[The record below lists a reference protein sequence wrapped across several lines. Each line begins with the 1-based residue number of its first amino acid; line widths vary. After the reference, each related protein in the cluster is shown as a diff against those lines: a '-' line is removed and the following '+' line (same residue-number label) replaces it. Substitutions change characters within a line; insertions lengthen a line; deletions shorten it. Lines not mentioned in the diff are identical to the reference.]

1 MAALEEKTE
10 WSDGIS
16 QLKKDDTLTVDGQ
29 NAQMKQLANRTNWL
43 KERLSY
49 DEAAE
54 LRKAIASLALE
65 NEAMDMMPDG
75 FDGMISEDFSK
86 NMNEVDNSQFQ
97 VTSISQDKL
106 HLELSGNGTIITGG
120 MYQIGDHAHHE
131 TVFTK
136 SVTKKRGGY
145 SVELDSPLANSY
157 TLSDTVF
164 SRGNFSLR
172 NGMAYGGPAWSTK
185 TETLNSLPASE
196 INVGNRPATSMNLMA
211 LNPNSF
217 TLDNASIVNNRI
229 APSEITYQQKWYT
242 KFNQDYYEAFN
253 PPKQHNYQA
262 RYNTCQKNER
272 YRYIVNCRYQC
283 HAQWMMSIECRYD
296 KNIKQNVRYCPY
308 EYTTETTAVVPNGQ
322 KSTAPTIATQ
332 YNYVPG
338 DDDNDPVDCRC
349 MKTIGTIDKGYRECN
364 KVNYD
369 TQCRDA
375 CQTQCIYNCTTKCQR
390 ECGSQEH
397 ECNTVECKRR

>member
-16 QLKKDDTLTVDGQ
+16 QLKKDDTLTADDQ
-29 NAQMKQLANRTNWL
+29 NAQMKQLANRANWL

-75 FDGMISEDFSK
+75 FDGMVSEDFSK
-86 NMNEVDNSQFQ
+86 NMNEIDSSQFQ

-106 HLELSGNGTIITGG
+106 HLELSGNGTVIAGG

-131 TVFTK
+131 MVFVK
-136 SVTKKRGGY
+136 AETKKQGGY
-145 SVELDSPLANSY
+145 SIEIDAPLENSY
-157 TLSDTVF
+157 TLSDTIL
-164 SRGNFSLR
+164 SRGSLSIR
-172 NGMAYGGPAWSTK
+172 NGMAYGGPVWSTK
-185 TETLNSLPASE
+185 TETLNSFPGSE

-217 TLDNASIVNNRI
+217 ALDNASIVNNRI

-242 KFNQDYYEAFN
+242 KFNQDYSEALN
-253 PPKQHNYQA
+253 PPQRYDTQV
-262 RYNTCQKNER
+262 RYNTCQR
-272 YRYIVNCRYQC
+272 
-283 HAQWMMSIECRYD
+283 
-296 KNIKQNVRYCPY
+296 NVRYYVDVNCFYQCRGECSCESQCYYNGPYPRKFDHY
-308 EYTTETTAVVPNGQ
+308 EYCYGPGNVTIYDKQMHSSQTGATTYTY
-322 KSTAPTIATQ
+322 K
-332 YNYVPG
+332 PG
-338 DDDNDPVDCRC
+338 DEKNDPKNCRAEKILSADHQDYKEC
-349 MKTIGTIDKGYRECN
+349 KGE
-364 KVNYD
+364 NYD
-369 TQCRDA
+369 TQCRRA
-375 CQTQCIYNCTTKCQR
+375 CQTQCNYNCTTKCQR

-397 ECNTVECKRR
+397 QCNTVECKRR